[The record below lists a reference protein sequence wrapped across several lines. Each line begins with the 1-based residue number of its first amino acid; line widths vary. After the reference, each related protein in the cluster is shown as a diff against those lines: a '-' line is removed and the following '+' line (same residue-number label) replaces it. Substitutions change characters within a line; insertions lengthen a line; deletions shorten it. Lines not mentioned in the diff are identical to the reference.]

1 MVNKEPRKV
10 STFKVVIG
18 VLVFVFIATGIMSSG
33 LFTTNAGVVAA
44 KPMDVNNVSD
54 IVHTYEGISYKTS
67 VDGENTILFDVDVKL
82 EDDRKIGDTFS
93 LGKDGTSLVFR
104 TSEEG
109 VYFKLDDEEYKL
121 AIENIDINSISIS
134 PNEKSLMLV
143 ADNDLYLCS
152 IKEKKLDRFSMVEED
167 IDEASFTIGGDFVY
181 KKGSYLYYSSGGY
194 KAEIENNAS
203 VLTVSYDS
211 MALYYIR
218 GNGELVRFITG
229 GKQGENGSVVIDENV
244 SDMFYCGANYLAY
257 IKDGEINIA
266 KEIEKKSLNISA
278 DTLIY

>member
-1 MVNKEPRKV
+1 MINKEPRKI
-10 STFKVVIG
+10 STFKIVIG

-33 LFTTNAGVVAA
+33 LFTTNAGVAAA
-44 KPMDVNNVSD
+44 KPMDINNVSD
-54 IVHTYEGISYKTS
+54 IVYTYEEILYKTS
-67 VDGENTILFDVDVKL
+67 VDGENTALFDADV
-82 EDDRKIGDTFS
+82 EHENNRKIGDTFS
-93 LGKDGTSLVFR
+93 LGKDDTSFVFR
-104 TSEEG
+104 TSEAG
-109 VYFKLDDEEYKL
+109 VYFKLDNGEYKL
-121 AIENIDINSISIS
+121 PIENIDIDSISLS
-134 PNEKSLMLV
+134 PNEKRLMLV
-143 ADNDLYLCS
+143 ADNDLYLCN
-152 IKEKKLDRFSMVEED
+152 IKEKKLDRFSMVEEN

-181 KKGSYLYYSSGGY
+181 KKGTYLYYSSGGY
-194 KAEIENNAS
+194 KAEIESNAS

-211 MALYYIR
+211 MGLYYIR
-218 GNGELVRFITG
+218 SNGELVRFRTG